1 MNATPFDLRRILA
14 PLIILTV
21 GSSLAAIT
29 ATTHFEGLSRL
40 LMLITALATLTF
52 GVLAVRTGDLATILT
67 AGRDERQSMIVLKA
81 AAIAGV
87 ALMVICLALACRHLL
102 QREGHSPEPYLAL
115 CAAFSAIFL
124 ASVIIIQ
131 RRS

>member
-1 MNATPFDLRRILA
+1 MNATPFDLRRIVA
-14 PLIILTV
+14 PLIVLTV

-29 ATTHFEGLSRL
+29 ATTRFEGLSRL
-40 LMLITALATLTF
+40 LMLITAVATVAF

-87 ALMVICLALACRHLL
+87 ALMVICLGLACRHLL

-124 ASVIIIQ
+124 TSVIAIQ

>member
-1 MNATPFDLRRILA
+1 MNATPFDLRRVLA

-67 AGRDERQSMIVLKA
+67 AGRDERQSIIVLKA
-81 AAIAGV
+81 AAVAGV
-87 ALMVICLALACRHLL
+87 ALMVVCLALACRHLL

-124 ASVIIIQ
+124 ASVIVIQ

>member
-1 MNATPFDLRRILA
+1 MNATPIDLRRIVA

-29 ATTHFEGLSRL
+29 ATTRFEGLSRL
-40 LMLITALATLTF
+40 LMLITALATLAF

-87 ALMVICLALACRHLL
+87 AIMLICLALACRHLL

-115 CAAFSAIFL
+115 CAVFSAIFL
-124 ASVIIIQ
+124 CSVVAIQ

>member
-1 MNATPFDLRRILA
+1 MNATPFDLRRIVA

-29 ATTHFEGLSRL
+29 ATTRFEGLSRL
-40 LMLITALATLTF
+40 LMLITALATLAF

-67 AGRDERQSMIVLKA
+67 AGRDERQSIIVLKA

-87 ALMVICLALACRHLL
+87 ALMLICLALACRHLL

-115 CAAFSAIFL
+115 CAAFSATFL
-124 ASVIIIQ
+124 ASVIAIQ

>member
-1 MNATPFDLRRILA
+1 MNATPFDLRRIVA
-14 PLIILTV
+14 PLIVLTV
-21 GSSLAAIT
+21 GSSIAAIT
-29 ATTHFEGLSRL
+29 ATTRFEGLSRL
-40 LMLITALATLTF
+40 LMLITALATVAF

-87 ALMVICLALACRHLL
+87 ALMIICLGLACRHLL
-102 QREGHSPEPYLAL
+102 QREGHSPEPYLVL

-124 ASVIIIQ
+124 ASVIAIQ

>member
-1 MNATPFDLRRILA
+1 MNATPIDLRRIVA

-29 ATTHFEGLSRL
+29 ATTRFEGLSRL
-40 LMLITALATLTF
+40 LMLITALATLAF
-52 GVLAVRTGDLATILT
+52 GVLAVRTGDIATILT

-87 ALMVICLALACRHLL
+87 AIMLICLALACRHLL

-124 ASVIIIQ
+124 ASVVAIQ

>member
-1 MNATPFDLRRILA
+1 MNANPFDLRRIVA

-29 ATTHFEGLSRL
+29 ATTRFEGLSRL

-67 AGRDERQSMIVLKA
+67 ARRDERQSMIVLKA

-87 ALMVICLALACRHLL
+87 ALMVICLGLACRHLL

-124 ASVIIIQ
+124 ASVIAIQ

>member
-1 MNATPFDLRRILA
+1 MNATPFDLRRIVV

-21 GSSLAAIT
+21 GSSVAAIT

-40 LMLITALATLTF
+40 LMLITALATLSF

-124 ASVIIIQ
+124 ASVIVIQ

>member
-1 MNATPFDLRRILA
+1 MNATPFDLRRVLA

-67 AGRDERQSMIVLKA
+67 AGRDERQSIIVLKA
-81 AAIAGV
+81 AAVAGV

-124 ASVIIIQ
+124 ASVIVIQ